1 MNFIFY
7 TFRVTIGTYT
17 VLNRSNWTGISTG
30 FNMELVVTSM
40 KTCKNVSMANISKM
54 IHGYLFLQQQQQQQK
69 YSRHNTKSSQVVNFE
84 VKLNTNPNLVV
95 QIEEH
100 YLCLKCIFFILLS
113 LLGGLSVLFY
123 LDIVDHSYFKTACF
137 Q

>member
-1 MNFIFY
+1 
-7 TFRVTIGTYT
+7 
-17 VLNRSNWTGISTG
+17 
-30 FNMELVVTSM
+30 
-40 KTCKNVSMANISKM
+40 MANISKM

-123 LDIVDHSYFKTACF
+123 LILSTIPILKLLAFNNEPLHYFLIHVNYAIFLIQDNSKEGLSHEILLQTFTGAVVAVIVW
-137 Q
+137 